1 MNQHAPAAHM
11 TAEMAEQP
19 TILARFASRF
29 DTVVADVRDVAGSGV
44 AGVAFLARGSSDNA
58 ALLGRYAVELGS
70 GLPTCLVAP
79 SVATAYERHPT
90 GFVGWLVVALSQSGR
105 TPEIVD
111 LAEQFGAAGAV
122 VVGVTND
129 TASRLAAVSRL
140 AIGLDAGPET
150 AVPATKTV
158 TSQMLAVLAVAAA
171 VGSIDSPGVLTAEQ
185 AGLAPGAVA
194 TVLDDFGPMRRIA
207 GDLSGVYR
215 LAVVGRGFSFPA
227 ALETALKLQETAGVM
242 AHGFSTADF
251 RHGPIGVCGP
261 DAPAVLL
268 AGSGPADA
276 DTREV
281 RAPLAARRARTYL
294 FGTGT
299 DGVDAAWPATG
310 TATECLLATVRGQQ
324 LALALCLERGI
335 DPDQPAGLDKV
346 TLTH

>member
-1 MNQHAPAAHM
+1 MNEHTPAAHM

-19 TILARFASRF
+19 AILARFASRF
-29 DTVVADVRDVAGSGV
+29 DAVVADVRDVAGSGV

-79 SVATAYERHPT
+79 SVATAYERQPT
-90 GFVGWLVVALSQSGR
+90 GFAGWLVVALSQSGR

-111 LAEQFGAAGAV
+111 LAEQFDAAGAL

-129 TASRLAAVSRL
+129 TASRLASVARL
-140 AIGLDAGPET
+140 TVGLDAGPET

-158 TSQMLAVLAVAAA
+158 TTQMLAVLAVAAA
-171 VGSIDSPGVLTAEQ
+171 VGSPGSRCALTAEQ
-185 AGLAPGAVA
+185 AGLAPEAVA
-194 TVLDDFGPMRRIA
+194 TVLDDFDPMRRIA
-207 GDLSGVYR
+207 ADLAGVHR

-251 RHGPIGVCGP
+251 RHGPIAVCGP

-276 DTREV
+276 DTRDV
-281 RAPLAARRARTYL
+281 RQPLAARRARTFL
-294 FGTGT
+294 LGTGT
-299 DGVDAAWPATG
+299 DGVDAVWPMSG
-310 TATECLLATVRGQQ
+310 TAIECLLATVRGQQ

-335 DPDQPAGLDKV
+335 DPDQPAGLNKV